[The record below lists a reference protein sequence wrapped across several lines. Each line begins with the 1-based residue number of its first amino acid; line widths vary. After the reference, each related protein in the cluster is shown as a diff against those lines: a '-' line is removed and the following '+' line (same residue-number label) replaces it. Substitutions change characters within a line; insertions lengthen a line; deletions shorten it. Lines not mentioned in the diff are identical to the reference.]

1 MNIDRALASVR
12 KVAGT
17 AEIPG
22 ADKIELVFIDGWQVV
37 TQKSNNF
44 KVGDLVTYFE
54 IDAFLPGDD
63 HRYESFRERFTT
75 YQGKQGMRVKTIRLL
90 KQLSQG
96 LILPLSQF
104 PEIKNPVEGQDVTE
118 LLKIVKWE
126 SEEDSK
132 GGFSM
137 MPSKKQADFPS
148 FIPKTDQ
155 PRAQNIVARLKQ
167 SWINEELFERTI
179 KMDGSSMTVYAVQ
192 PGSKYFRQALD
203 IKIKK
208 NRPKSAIKR
217 FLFDIKVWFDIKFT
231 NKYKDPITAVCSR
244 NLQLKDM
251 DDSDFWKAAVK
262 YKLPDIVAV
271 QDGSFAFQG
280 ELIGPNIQKGYEK
293 VKELEF
299 RLFDIYDIDNQR
311 YVGAEERQHTANY
324 FDIPHVPI
332 EPAIKLKDITDDI
345 ENIVPALLDAAEG
358 PGMNCPNREG
368 HVYKSLSDP
377 NNNTFK
383 CVSTSYLLAKEG
395 VKPKKSKEAKKVE
408 ETLPLAA

>member
-1 MNIDRALASVR
+1 MDIDRALASVR
-12 KVAGT
+12 KVTGT
-17 AEIPG
+17 APIEG
-22 ADKIELVFIDGWQVV
+22 ADMIELVFIDGWQIV

-44 KVGDLVTYFE
+44 NPGDMVVYFE
-54 IDAFLPGDD
+54 IDSFVPGDD
-63 HRYESFRERFTT
+63 PRFESFRDRFSNFN
-75 YQGKQGMRVKTIRLL
+75 GKEGMRVKTIRLR

-96 LILPLSQF
+96 LVLPLSAF

-118 LLKIVKWE
+118 LLKVVKWE

-132 GGFSM
+132 GGFNM
-137 MPSKKQADFPS
+137 MPGKKQADFPS

-155 PRAQNIVARLKQ
+155 PRAQNIVGRLKQ

-179 KMDGSSMTVYAVQ
+179 KMDGSSMTVYCVK
-192 PGSKYFRQALD
+192 PDSKYFRQALD

-208 NRPKSAIKR
+208 NRPKGKLNG
-217 FLFDIKVWFDIKFT
+217 FLFDLKLWFDIKFT

-244 NLQLKDM
+244 NLQLKDL
-251 DDSDFWKAAVK
+251 DDSDFWKAAIK
-262 YKLPDIVAV
+262 YQLPEVAAA

-293 VKELEF
+293 VTELEF

-311 YVGAEERQHTANY
+311 YVSSSHRLATANQ
-324 FDIPHVPI
+324 FDIPHVPV
-332 EPAIKLKDITDDI
+332 ERDIKLKDITGDI
-345 ENIVPALLDAAEG
+345 ENIVPALLDSASG
-358 PGMNCPNREG
+358 PGMNAGVKREG
-368 HVYKSLSDP
+368 HVYKSLTDP

-383 CVSTSYLLAKEG
+383 VVSNEYLIYKEG
-395 VKPKKSKEAKKVE
+395 KEKKPKEVKKVE